1 MATYVSGFV
10 VGFTVVWQL
19 GLVTLAV
26 VPLIAIIGGIHTT
39 TLTSS
44 LVKVKEVILCWF
56 REVGEMSEWGSLI
69 MSDVI

>member
-1 MATYVSGFV
+1 MATYVYGFV

-39 TLTSS
+39 TLTKLSGKS
-44 LVKVKEVILCWF
+44 QGSDFMLVQ
-56 REVGEMSEWGSLI
+56 RGG
-69 MSDVI
+69 